1 MQGKGL
7 LGMRRAKGGLVQPGY
22 SGALL
27 WTWYFLGVLAR
38 LAITENAVSCP
49 DLIILIFA
57 KWETINHP

>member
-1 MQGKGL
+1 MQAKRL
-7 LGMRRAKGGLVQPGY
+7 LGMHRGKGGLVQSGY

-38 LAITENAVSCP
+38 LAIIENAVSCP

-57 KWETINHP
+57 KWETIHHP